1 MKGKKQINPYI
12 GYLLYVFLLFLCVGC
27 TNSKDFS
34 EDKKKRDSIDYYL
47 KKSFDFKL
55 SDEEIASTT
64 AKAHQLIKQTKIDSL
79 YIKNIFNV
87 SYAYDNIGKRELF
100 RQINLEV
107 IELTKKLNDS
117 INLARAYIHL
127 GDSYCNGLNTDS
139 AFVYFIKAQKVYLKI
154 DDNLGVGRINLKMA
168 KEKYYLRDYFGSEKS
183 AVDASGYFRL
193 ENNVE
198 LMFETYTLLGIIS
211 EVQEDF
217 SKAEEYLNKSYNL
230 IISNPPQIFSLL
242 QLKATALSNLA
253 FLNFQRHQYE
263 ASLNF
268 IKQALNEPNLK
279 EENPQLY
286 STLFSLRGKANFEL
300 KNYSIVADDLYK
312 ALTIRKKLKLFP
324 SIAESEKALAYY
336 YDAIKVKDSALNY
349 AETAYKNA
357 KETGILSL
365 QVEALDALVKID
377 TQNVKIHSKE
387 RIKLSDSL
395 IASERKIAEKFARIE
410 FETDEI
416 ILEKEK
422 AEQEREQLLLILVLV
437 LFSGGLLLIILWQRN
452 RQKQLV
458 LINNQQKAS
467 EEIYKLILDQQIKFD
482 EGREKEKKRIARE
495 LHDGIMN
502 NLAGIR
508 YNLFRLEK
516 KRDNETIDKCL
527 NHIAELHTVEKE
539 IRNIAHDLNL
549 EVFSPKNDYLSLL
562 NTLIT
567 ENEYDGIY
575 ITLEVQKEIV
585 WESVSSIIK
594 MNCYRILQESFNN
607 IRKHSQAT
615 EVNVQFQLVAE
626 QLILEISDNGL
637 GFDPKKTRNGLGLS
651 SIKERVKTMK
661 GTYIISSKKNK
672 RTTIKIKIPL

>member
-1 MKGKKQINPYI
+1 MKSRKQINFCK
-12 GYLLYVFLLFLCVGC
+12 GYLLYVFLFFICFGC

-34 EDKKKRDSIDYYL
+34 EDKKKQDSINYYL

-55 SDEEIASTT
+55 SDQEIALTT

-79 YIKNIFNV
+79 YIVNNFFV
-87 SYAYDNIGKRELF
+87 SYSYDNIGEKELY
-100 RQINLEV
+100 RNINHEMVEV
-107 IELTKKLNDS
+107 AKKLNDS
-117 INLARAYIHL
+117 INLARAYSHIA
-127 GDSYCNGLNTDS
+127 DSYSKGLNTDS
-139 AFVYFIKAQKVYLKI
+139 AFFYYIKAEKIYLKRG
-154 DDNLGVGRINLKMA
+154 DNLGVGKTNLKIA
-168 KEKYYLRDYFGSEKS
+168 NEKNYLRDYFGCEKS
-183 AVDASGYFRL
+183 AVVASSYFRL
-193 ENNVE
+193 ENDVE
-198 LMFETYTLLGIIS
+198 LMFETYTILGITS
-211 EVQEDF
+211 LKTKDF
-217 SKAEEYLNKSYNL
+217 SRAKDYLNKALNL
-230 IISNPPQIFSLL
+230 INSNLHQNFSKL
-242 QLKATALSNLA
+242 QLKALALNNLA
-253 FLNFQRHQYE
+253 FLNLEIKNYE
-263 ASLNF
+263 ESLTF
-268 IKQALNEPNLK
+268 IEQAFKEPNLK
-279 EENPQLY
+279 EEHPELY
-286 STLFSLRGKANFEL
+286 STLLYNRGNVNLNL
-300 KNYSIVADDLYK
+300 KNYSMVAADLNK
-312 ALTIRKKLKLFP
+312 SLTIRKKLKLI
-324 SIAESEKALAYY
+324 SRIADSETAIAYY
-336 YDAIKVKDSALNY
+336 YDAIKEKDSSLVYVQN
-349 AETAYKNA
+349 AYKSA
-357 KETGILSL
+357 KETGILDL
-365 QVEALDALVKID
+365 QVEVLDALVKID
-377 TQNVKIHSKE
+377 SDNFETHSKE

-422 AEQEREQLLLILVLV
+422 AEQEREQMLLILVLV

-516 KRDNETIDKCL
+516 KRDDETIESCL

-549 EVFSPKNDYLSLL
+549 EVFSPKNDYASLL

-575 ITLEVQKEIV
+575 ITMEVQKEIV

-594 MNCYRILQESFNN
+594 MNCYRILQECFNN
-607 IRKHSQAT
+607 IKKHSQAT
-615 EVNVQFQLVAE
+615 EVKILFNLEFE
-626 QLILEISDNGL
+626 QLILEISDNGV
-637 GFDPKKTRNGLGLS
+637 GFDLKKTNFGLGLS
-651 SIKERVKTMK
+651 SIKDRVNMLK
-661 GTYIISSKKNK
+661 GTFTVTSEKNK
-672 RTTIKIKIPL
+672 FTTIKVNIPL

>member
-1 MKGKKQINPYI
+1 MKSRKELKFCEV
-12 GYLLYVFLLFLCVGC
+12 YLYYVFLLFLCVGC

-34 EDKKKRDSIDYYL
+34 EDKKRRDSIDYYL

-55 SDEEIASTT
+55 SDQEIASTT
-64 AKAHQLIKQTKIDSL
+64 AKAYRLIKQTKIDSL

-87 SYAYDNIGKRELF
+87 SYAYDNIGEKELF
-100 RQINLEV
+100 RQINIEV
-107 IELTKKLNDS
+107 IKLTKKLNDS
-117 INLARAYIHL
+117 INLARAYNHL
-127 GDSYCNGLNTDS
+127 GEYYCKGLNTDS
-139 AFVYFIKAQKVYLKI
+139 AFFYFIRAEKIYLKKS
-154 DDNLGVGRINLKMA
+154 DNIGVGKTNLKMA
-168 KEKYYLRDYFGSEKS
+168 GEKFYLRDYFGSEKS
-183 AVDASGYFRL
+183 AVVASNYFRL

-198 LMFETYTLLGIIS
+198 LMVETYTLLGVIS
-211 EVQEDF
+211 VVLKDF
-217 SKAEEYLNKSYNL
+217 SKAQDYLNKSYNL
-230 IISNPPQIFSLL
+230 IISNPPQNFSIH

-253 FLNFQRHQYE
+253 FLNFEMRNYE
-263 ASLNF
+263 ESLNF
-268 IKQALNEPNLK
+268 VKQALNEPNLHI
-279 EENPQLY
+279 EHPELY
-286 STLFSLRGKANFEL
+286 SILFSLRGKANLEL
-300 KNYSIVADDLYK
+300 KNYPIVADDLYK
-312 ALTIRKKLKLFP
+312 ALTIRKKLKLVP
-324 SIAESEKALAYY
+324 SIAETEKALAYY
-336 YDAIKVKDSALNY
+336 YDAIKEKDSALKY
-349 AETAYKNA
+349 AEKAYKNA

-377 TQNVKIHSKE
+377 TQNIDIHSKE

-422 AEQEREQLLLILVLV
+422 ALQEREQMLLILVLV
-437 LFSGGLLLIILWQRN
+437 MFSGGLLLIILWQRN

-482 EGREKEKKRIARE
+482 EGREKEKKRIAGE

-502 NLAGIR
+502 SLAGIR

-516 KRDNETIDKCL
+516 KRDDETIDKCL

-549 EVFSPKNDYLSLL
+549 EVFSPKNDYASLL

-575 ITLEVQKEIV
+575 ITMEVQKEIV

-607 IRKHSQAT
+607 IRKHSQSS
-615 EVNVQFQLVAE
+615 EVKILFSVEFEQLV
-626 QLILEISDNGL
+626 LEISDNGL
-637 GFDPKKTRNGLGLS
+637 GFDLKKTNLGLGLS
-651 SIKERVKTMK
+651 SIKDRVNMLK
-661 GTYIISSKKNK
+661 GTFTVASEKNK
-672 RTTIKIKIPL
+672 FTTIKVNIPL